1 MTKKTIL
8 LFLKAFIIGLILNIG
23 VQQASKIDQIAD
35 NEPLLTPQI
44 ELQTSQ
50 TPLIIKTNRSDQS
63 LAVSQKVEAFVRQ
76 T

>member
-50 TPLIIKTNRSDQS
+50 TPLIIKTNRSD
-63 LAVSQKVEAFVRQ
+63 
-76 T
+76 